1 MHPTMKNP
9 NAPRIVTVK
18 AVRRESLKVVVV
30 DLADWHARNIGT
42 SVTVGR
48 CPYTPVLGFAPGTGE
63 MPWNAKN
70 HVWAGQTCPN

>member
-30 DLADWHARNIGT
+30 DLADWHARNSASTRCRAKAARFG
-42 SVTVGR
+42 GR
-48 CPYTPVLGFAPGTGE
+48 
-63 MPWNAKN
+63 
-70 HVWAGQTCPN
+70 